1 MNPVEAGTAMGI
13 MTMAVGAPSNSIPMI
28 FDPVASLALSQ
39 DLCALLVR
47 VEGRSGEFIIER
59 ALKLFAAQSVAF
71 SRYIH
76 TGRDPGKA
84 SPEIFFRLPE
94 EILVGHD
101 TSKQDP
107 ALEELEGE
115 LV

>member
-1 MNPVEAGTAMGI
+1 MGLKL
-13 MTMAVGAPSNSIPMI
+13 MASGPPSNSIPMI

-39 DLCALLVR
+39 DLCALLAR
-47 VEGRSGEFIIER
+47 VEGRSAEFIIER

-76 TGRDPGKA
+76 TGWDPGKV
-84 SPEIFFRLPE
+84 SREIFFRPPE

-101 TSKQDP
+101 TSKDDTS
-107 ALEELEGE
+107 LEALEGE